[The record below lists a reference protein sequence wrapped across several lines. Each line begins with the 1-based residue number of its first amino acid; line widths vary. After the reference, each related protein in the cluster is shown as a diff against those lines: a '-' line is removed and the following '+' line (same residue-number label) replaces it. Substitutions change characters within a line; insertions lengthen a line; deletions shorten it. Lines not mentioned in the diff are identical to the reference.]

1 MQPTDADRCFEEH
14 PKTDISLQLAIYYY
28 ALQIYS
34 SVKPCTKPDIS
45 AIYTHSP
52 LKVMEKVVA
61 LVTQKTEFDWPEEV
75 TELVLKIK
83 QYNEML
89 ADYRQGKVLKKLGR
103 GKRSFA
109 SHHFTCL
116 NP

>member
-1 MQPTDADRCFEEH
+1 
-14 PKTDISLQLAIYYY
+14 
-28 ALQIYS
+28 
-34 SVKPCTKPDIS
+34 
-45 AIYTHSP
+45 
-52 LKVMEKVVA
+52 MEKVVA

-103 GKRSFA
+103 CKRELFSSF
-109 SHHFTCL
+109 HMFRKHEKCIL
-116 NP
+116 I